1 MSRWSLFWR
10 PLRIWWL
17 ALQLAAGLWWDG
29 QAWTYPGGIT
39 AERQA
44 QRSRRRARWL
54 TGQFLSLGSAFIKLG
69 QLLSARPDVLP
80 AELVEELAQL
90 QDRVPAFPFSVV
102 QALLEQELG
111 ERCAEIIDLEPDP
124 LGAASLAQV
133 HRASLRSGRQ
143 VVLKVQR
150 PGLERLFRLDLE
162 VLQQVAAAVQ
172 RHPRWGRGRD
182 WVAIAKECRRVLL
195 RELDFRLE
203 AEHAA
208 RFRQQFLDDPGI
220 RIPAVVWELS
230 ARRVLCLDYVP
241 GIKITDRQALVEAG
255 INPAAVAEKGAASY
269 LQQLVRY
276 GFFHADPHPGN
287 LAVARDGALIYYDF
301 GMMGQLSGR
310 LRSRLG
316 RMVRAAAGR
325 DAAAL
330 VTELQAAGVIASGID
345 VGPVRRLV
353 RLMLTEALTPPFSA
367 NALNKLSGDLYAL
380 VYGQPFRLP
389 PELIFVMRAL
399 STFEGVGRSLD
410 PGFSLVAIARP
421 YLLPLMTSSGG
432 AGSDLLGELSRQ
444 AAEVGSRA
452 LGIPRRLDESLARI
466 EQGDLQVQIRAGE
479 TDRLLR
485 RLALAQQSAGQS
497 MLLAGLA
504 VAAALLAASSRP
516 ALVALPLLLG
526 APVSFSW
533 LKLQARLR
541 RDGRLDQLPGIA
553 AMPQAPAGVR
563 TASPLPAEPGAVAD
577 QADP

>member
-1 MSRWSLFWR
+1 MSRSPLLFWR

-17 ALQLAAGLWWDG
+17 ALVLVVRLWWDG
-29 QAWTYPGGIT
+29 RPWTYPGGISP
-39 AERQA
+39 ERRS
-44 QRSRRRARWL
+44 QRSRRLARWL
-54 TGQFLSLGSAFIKLG
+54 TQQFLGLGSAFIKLG

-80 AELVEELAQL
+80 AELVEELAAL
-90 QDRVPAFPFSVV
+90 QDRVPAFSFDVV
-102 QALLEQELG
+102 QALLEEELG
-111 ERCAEIIDLEPDP
+111 ERCAEIIDLDSTP
-124 LGAASLAQV
+124 LGSASLAQV

-182 WVAIAKECRRVLL
+182 WVGIAKECRRVLL

-230 ARRVLCLDYVP
+230 ARRVLCLDYLP
-241 GIKITDRQALVEAG
+241 GIKITDRPALQAAG
-255 INPAAVAEKGAASY
+255 IDPAAVAEKGAASY
-269 LQQLVRY
+269 LQQLVRF

-287 LAVARDGALIYYDF
+287 LAVASDGALIYYDF
-301 GMMGQLSGR
+301 GMMGQLSSR
-310 LRSRLG
+310 LRQRLG
-316 RMVRAAAGR
+316 RMVQAAAGR
-325 DAAAL
+325 DAAGL
-330 VTELQAAGVIASGID
+330 VSELQAAGVIAAD
-345 VGPVRRLV
+345 VDPGPVRRLV
-353 RLMLTEALTPPFSA
+353 RVMLNEALTPPFSA
-367 NALNKLSGDLYAL
+367 NVIQKLSGDLYDL

-410 PGFSLVAIARP
+410 PGFSLISIARP
-421 YLLPLMTSSGG
+421 YLLPLMTASGG
-432 AGSDLLGELSRQ
+432 GPPGGFGSGTNDLLNTFTRQ
-444 AAEVGSRA
+444 AAEVSSRA

-504 VAAALLAASSRP
+504 VAAALLATSTRP
-516 ALVALPLLLG
+516 ALVAVPLVLGLPVGL
-526 APVSFSW
+526 SW

-541 RDGRLDQLPGIA
+541 RDGRIDQLPGV
-553 AMPQAPAGVR
+553 G
-563 TASPLPAEPGAVAD
+563 
-577 QADP
+577 